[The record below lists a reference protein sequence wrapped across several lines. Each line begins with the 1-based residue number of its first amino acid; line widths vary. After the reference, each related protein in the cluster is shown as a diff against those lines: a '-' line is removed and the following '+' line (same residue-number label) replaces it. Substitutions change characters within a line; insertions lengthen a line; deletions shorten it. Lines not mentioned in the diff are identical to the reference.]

1 MGGRPRRVVVVGCE
15 PATLGDELEGSMGLS
30 APVESA
36 VGGAIALIESLVAKI
51 LQEQLIGMKNLEEN
65 NLHGTYTA

>member
-1 MGGRPRRVVVVGCE
+1 
-15 PATLGDELEGSMGLS
+15 MGLS